1 MKIKV
6 TKQEVIIEDKNLVSK
21 GEYNANKCLFEFSEE
36 YDGLTKKAIFKCDD
50 VIKEVAITLN
60 ECIIPYEVLD
70 PNIENTSVELRVY
83 AYEISEENLV
93 LRYSPNFDTFL
104 KNRGSYIDGA
114 SDSEEV
120 TPTQFEQYS
129 QKLNEGLER
138 QAEALK
144 DLDEVINKIDEGV
157 NYAKEQGNYAK
168 AQGDYAKDTADSMA
182 NTITEIKN
190 SIPKNVSDLNND
202 KGFIDNLVDDLV
214 NYYTKNETFTKEE
227 INNLVSQI
235 PKFKIEVVQTLPT
248 ENISLSSIYLVPSSS
263 DEEDIYKEYIYTNN
277 RWELLG
283 IQKVDLSD
291 YYKKNEVD
299 NLLLSKVDKTTLG
312 DYYTSE
318 KIDTLLANKVNLT
331 TLDNYVKNTDYSSYS
346 KGGVNKIDPQVYGSH
361 IIDGFLCGGVTSYEN
376 YQNKNNNFLIA
387 KGTLENILNKKIGLI
402 DSVLDSINGEVIE

>member
-1 MKIKV
+1 MNIKV
-6 TKQEVIIEDKNLVSK
+6 TKDRVIIEDDYYINK
-21 GEYNANKCLFEFSEE
+21 GEYNVNKCYFDFSEE
-36 YDGLTKKAIFKCDD
+36 YDGLTKKAIFKYDD
-50 VIKEVAITLN
+50 VAIEVPITLN
-60 ECIIPYEVLD
+60 ECIIPHEVLNF
-70 PNIENTSVELRVY
+70 NIVELRVY
-83 AYEISEENLV
+83 AYSIENEELV
-93 LRYSPNFDTFL
+93 LRYSPTYTEFETH
-104 KNRGSYIDGA
+104 RGSYIDGT
-114 SDSEEV
+114 SESEEV
-120 TPTQFEQYS
+120 TPSQFEQYS

-138 QAEALK
+138 QEKALE
-144 DLDEVINKIDEGV
+144 DLDKVIKTIDEGV
-157 NYAKEQGNYAK
+157 NYAKEQGDYAKKQGNYAK
-168 AQGDYAKDTADSMA
+168 ETADSMA
-182 NTITEIKN
+182 NKIIEIKN

-263 DEEDIYKEYIYTNN
+263 DEEDIYKEYIYTND

-331 TLDNYVKNTDYSSYS
+331 TLDNYVKNTDYPSET
-346 KGGVNKIDPQVYGSH
+346 KGGIIKVQPANFIGVGESGNLMCVPKTYQQYSSGS
-361 IIDGFLCGGVTSYEN
+361 N
-376 YQNKNNNFLIA
+376 YSFIS
-387 KGTLENILNKKIGLI
+387 KGTLENVLAEKIGSI
-402 DSVLDSINGEVIE
+402 NTILDSINGEVI

>member
-36 YDGLTKKAIFKCDD
+36 YEGLTKKAIFKCDD

-70 PNIENTSVELRVY
+70 PALDETSVELRVY
-83 AYEISEENLV
+83 AYEINEENLV
-93 LRYSPNFDTFL
+93 LRYSPNYDTFL

-114 SDSEEV
+114 SASEEV
-120 TPTQFEQYS
+120 TPSQFEQYS
-129 QKLNEGLER
+129 QKLNEGLEK
-138 QAEALK
+138 QEEALE
-144 DLDEVINKIDEGV
+144 DLDEVINTIDEGV
-157 NYAKEQGNYAK
+157 NYAKEQGDYAKEQGNYAK
-168 AQGDYAKDTADSMA
+168 ETADGMV
-182 NTITEIKN
+182 NEITEIKN

-248 ENISLSSIYLVPSSS
+248 ENISLSSIYLVTSAS

-299 NLLLSKVDKTTLG
+299 NLLLSKVDKTTLS

-331 TLDNYVKNTDYSSYS
+331 TLDNYVKNTDYSTLS
-346 KGGVNKIDPQVYGSH
+346 KAGVIKIDNNYGTN
-361 IIDGFLCGGVTSYEN
+361 IDANGKLTSYTRSYEK
-376 YQNKNNNFLIA
+376 YQTDSNAILIG
-387 KGTLENILNKKIGLI
+387 KGTLENVLNAKIGSI
-402 DSVLDSINGEVIE
+402 DTILDSINGEVI